1 LTEYRCVTDRQ
12 TSCHSIVHAMHTRS
26 VVKMVRMLHMM
37 SSHFKFVNVE
47 EPLNWNG
54 YYCSANVL
62 GVFNY

>member
-1 LTEYRCVTDRQ
+1 
-12 TSCHSIVHAMHTRS
+12 MHTRS